1 VDDDKDSCDLVRAML
16 HYSDSNYEVTS
27 TESSKEAVSLM
38 KEQSFDLYILDYSL
52 PEISGLELCHFI
64 RKNNPSKPIMFLTAM
79 AYPIHRASG
88 LTAGADEYLIKPNDL
103 GELIETINQLLN
115 ANSSSTC
122 DTPNKLQESNS
133 IF

>member
-1 VDDDKDSCDLVRAML
+1 
-16 HYSDSNYEVTS
+16 
-27 TESSKEAVSLM
+27 M